1 MLTRGRR
8 WTLAAISQSGPP
20 CCRPPH
26 HVAPRT
32 SHGDSMIR
40 RITLFAAL
48 TIATAT
54 ATPLAAQCTDCVFPG
69 ETWEAVRGP
78 QLARYGWDRQVLARA
93 NAFLRDS
100 ANSTGVVVAHKGRV
114 VFTFGDIAELS
125 YLASVRKSILAML
138 YGHWVENGVI
148 DLDATLEDLG
158 VDDVGGLLP
167 IERQATVDHLIT
179 ARSGV
184 YHPASNSGD
193 NLADAPPR
201 GSRQPGTYMLYSN
214 WDFNAAGAVFEQLTG
229 RDIYDEA
236 QAQLAIPL
244 GFEDWDRS
252 AQRKSGNLGV
262 SRNPAYHFWLS
273 TRDMA
278 RVGHL
283 MLTEGAWDGEQVI
296 SRGWARRII
305 SVVTPL
311 EEMNPPGRRDGYFG
325 YGYMWWIFDG
335 PRAIGPFEGAYTG
348 RGAVGQWI
356 SVFPELDLVIA
367 HKTNSV
373 YGRTT
378 SWRSWQRL
386 VELLFEAHGVAMPG
400 PYPWAR

>member
-1 MLTRGRR
+1 MTRS
-8 WTLAAISQSGPP
+8 TFGP
-20 CCRPPH
+20 
-26 HVAPRT
+26 
-32 SHGDSMIR
+32 I
-40 RITLFAAL
+40 LFAAL
-48 TIATAT
+48 ALAP
-54 ATPLAAQCTDCVFPG
+54 ASPLAAQCDDCVFPG
-69 ETWEAVRGP
+69 DTWEVLRGP
-78 QLARYGWDRQVLARA
+78 ELGDHGWDADALQRA
-93 NAFLRDS
+93 AAFLRDS

-114 VFTFGDIAELS
+114 VFTFGDIEELS

-138 YGHWVENGVI
+138 YGHWIENGVI
-148 DLDATLEDLG
+148 DPDATLADLG
-158 VDDVGGLLP
+158 VDDIGGLLP
-167 IERQATVDHLIT
+167 IERQATVDHLVT

-193 NLADAPPR
+193 NLAEAPER
-201 GSRQPGTYMLYSN
+201 GSQQPGTYMLYSN

-244 GFEDWDRS
+244 GFQDWDRS
-252 AQRKSGNLGV
+252 AQRKSGNLTV

-278 RVGHL
+278 RIGHL
-283 MLTEGAWDGEQVI
+283 MLNEGAWNGEQVI
-296 SRGWARRII
+296 SREWARRIV

-311 EEMNPPGRRDGYFG
+311 EQMNPPRRRDGYFG
-325 YGYMWWIFDG
+325 YGYMWWVFDG
-335 PRAIGPFEGAYTG
+335 PRVSGPFEGAYTG

-356 SVFPELDLVIA
+356 SVLPALDLVIA
-367 HKTNSV
+367 HKTKSA

-378 SWRSWQRL
+378 SWSSWQRF

-400 PYPWAR
+400 AYPWAGEGR

>member
-1 MLTRGRR
+1 MTRRFLHPALAHLGKCLLATVAL
-8 WTLAAISQSGPP
+8 TLAL
-20 CCRPPH
+20 
-26 HVAPRT
+26 AP
-32 SHGDSMIR
+32 
-40 RITLFAAL
+40 
-48 TIATAT
+48 
-54 ATPLAAQCTDCVFPG
+54 PLAAQCDDCVFPG
-69 ETWEAVRGP
+69 DTWELMRGP
-78 QLARYGWDRQVLARA
+78 ELARHGWDRETLGRA
-93 NAFLRDS
+93 TTFLQDS

-114 VFTFGDIAELS
+114 VFTFGDIEELS

-138 YGHWVENGVI
+138 YGQWVENGVI
-148 DLDATLEDLG
+148 DLDASLEELG
-158 VDDVGGLLP
+158 VDDIGGLLP

-184 YHPASNSGD
+184 YHLASNSGD

-201 GSRQPGTYMLYSN
+201 GSQQPGTYMLYSN

-229 RDIYDEA
+229 RNIYDEA

-252 AQRKSGNLGV
+252 AQRKSGNLTV

-278 RVGHL
+278 RIGHL
-283 MLTEGAWDGEQVI
+283 MLNEGAWNGEQVI
-296 SRGWARRII
+296 SPEWARRIV

-311 EEMNPPGRRDGYFG
+311 EEMNPPRRRDGYFG

-335 PRAIGPFEGAYTG
+335 PRAGGPFEGAYTG

-356 SVFPELDLVIA
+356 SVFPALDLVIA
-367 HKTNSV
+367 HKTKSA

-378 SWRSWQRL
+378 SWSSWQRL
-386 VELLFEAHGVAMPG
+386 VELLFQAHGVEMPG
-400 PYPWAR
+400 PFPWASEGNE